1 MKQRIGICT
10 NVGDCENAETKIQ
23 MTSMT
28 GTCPICGSE
37 LFEVPSFSQNSLLR
51 IVILFIFAITLVSSI
66 WWVWTKIAYN
76 EVTFVVPKDL
86 NTAEIQTSV
95 DIALTEKVNRLAQN
109 RYVKKVI
116 DLYYGQWK
124 DQLTLYDAKFL
135 KFEVT
140 KNNYGQLY
148 EMVSQA
154 AFALDV
160 KVPHIYLINDSIPN
174 AYVTGITEPILVI
187 HSELIRLM
195 EPEELLFVIGREL
208 GHIKFKH
215 TLVADIVAMSYYALE
230 QLIPTD
236 TLRGIVTKGA
246 LLTFFKW
253 SRESEISADRLGMIL
268 VGSEKIATQTLI
280 KLMTGLPV
288 NQIIVKNF
296 MDLHQ
301 KENEAFD
308 LRKIPVLLKE
318 VNATHPFIGSRV
330 EALYQYKNSPE
341 YTELFS
347 SGDNRRVKINL
358 SKFDK

>member
-1 MKQRIGICT
+1 
-10 NVGDCENAETKIQ
+10 
-23 MTSMT
+23 
-28 GTCPICGSE
+28 
-37 LFEVPSFSQNSLLR
+37 
-51 IVILFIFAITLVSSI
+51 
-66 WWVWTKIAYN
+66 
-76 EVTFVVPKDL
+76 
-86 NTAEIQTSV
+86 
-95 DIALTEKVNRLAQN
+95 
-109 RYVKKVI
+109 
-116 DLYYGQWK
+116 
-124 DQLTLYDAKFL
+124 
-135 KFEVT
+135 
-140 KNNYGQLY
+140 
-148 EMVSQA
+148 
-154 AFALDV
+154 
-160 KVPHIYLINDSIPN
+160 
-174 AYVTGITEPILVI
+174 
-187 HSELIRLM
+187 
-195 EPEELLFVIGREL
+195 LFVIGREL